1 MRLARRYLATEIY
14 RSSAVVLLALLGLFS
29 FFNLIEELDKLS
41 ASLSLGSL
49 LYLQLL
55 NLPTQLYELLPI
67 GLLIGAVLALAGL
80 AQRNELVILRVSGVS
95 GLQLLL
101 SLWLI
106 TIPLMLGAFVL
117 SEYITPR
124 AEIQASESSL
134 KLLGKAGGGRLNSG
148 YWFKENASDNHT
160 RLINIA
166 HLRGTSSVEQ
176 VHVYEFDA
184 DQHLKSYTQA
194 NTGEF
199 TPTHLLLKD
208 VQRSIINPD
217 ALQALKAGA
226 TPSAPSITLHHAEQL
241 ELETSLSAERLL
253 VRVLTPERMAATDL
267 IDYIAYLKANNLQ
280 TERQT
285 VALWRKLAYPF
296 TLLVMITIAA
306 PISFMQTR
314 HGGVGTK
321 IFLGILIGVGFFMAN
336 QLALNLGMLTNW
348 QPWLTALLPSIFALV
363 VALGA
368 LLIIENAHRWAQH
381 FHRES

>member
-95 GLQLLL
+95 GLQLLV
-101 SLWLI
+101 SLWII
-106 TIPLMLGAFVL
+106 TIPLMIGALVL

-148 YWFKENASDNHT
+148 YWFKENGANDQT
-160 RLINIA
+160 RLINIT
-166 HLRGTSSVEQ
+166 HLRGTSQVEQ

-184 DQHLKSYTQA
+184 NQHLQSYTQA
-194 NTGEF
+194 AVGEF
-199 TPTHLLLKD
+199 TPNHLLLKE
-208 VQRSIINPD
+208 VQRSVINPD
-217 ALQALKAGA
+217 ALQALEAGT
-226 TPSAPSITLHHAEQL
+226 TPSAPIITLEHTDQL

-267 IDYIAYLKANNLQ
+267 IDYIAYLKANQLE

-348 QPWLTALLPSIFALV
+348 QPWLTALLPSVFALI

-368 LLIIENAHRWAQH
+368 LLIIENAHRWARH
-381 FHRES
+381 FHREA